1 MKITSQKWLSPLLIA
16 FAALL
21 ALFTPH
27 QANAQSLLEEHLKTN
42 ALSAPESPAPESP
55 APESPA
61 SASPA
66 AESKTPESPA
76 PKSSAP
82 KSSAPKSP
90 APESPAPVSETPVDS
105 SAVGHEDLDATLWVK
120 FAAEYKAITRQT
132 FVAATSQ
139 LVSAMASSD
148 WTAIPNDNPTTD
160 PSILN
165 GKPARPVCV
174 IMDVDETVLDNSAY
188 QQELILN
195 NSSFTGES
203 WSRFVNEK
211 VSPAVPGAKSF
222 VDTCRRLGVVV
233 FFVTNRDFSL
243 EAATRENLIS
253 EGIMM
258 PSDPDLILCKNERPE
273 WTSGKSVRRDSIA
286 AKFRVLLLLGD
297 DLNDFL
303 FVKKSNLQQR
313 SQLAEKYEDYWGQRW
328 FMLPN
333 PDYGSWEIAVT
344 SGSKNSTAAEKT
356 RQKMK
361 TLGGK

>member
-1 MKITSQKWLSPLLIA
+1 MKSILKKPMASPLLIGV
-16 FAALL
+16 AALF
-21 ALFTPH
+21 AIFVPQ
-27 QANAQSLLEEHLKTN
+27 QAGAQSLLQEHLKSDASSEQTSKN
-42 ALSAPESPAPESP
+42 ETSPQQ
-55 APESPA
+55 A
-61 SASPA
+61 SDP
-66 AESKTPESPA
+66 
-76 PKSSAP
+76 
-82 KSSAPKSP
+82 
-90 APESPAPVSETPVDS
+90 PVDS
-105 SAVGHEDLDATLWVK
+105 PPKGHEDLDATLWVRC
-120 FAAEYKAITRQT
+120 AAEYKAITRQT
-132 FVAATSQ
+132 FAAATRQ
-139 LVSAMASSD
+139 LILAMASSD
-148 WTAIPNDNPTTD
+148 WTAIPNDDSATD
-160 PSILN
+160 SSVLQ

-174 IMDVDETVLDNSAY
+174 IMDVDETVLDNSGY
-188 QQELILN
+188 QRELILN

-286 AKFRVLLLLGD
+286 EKFRVLLLLGD

-313 SQLAEKYEDYWGQRW
+313 SQLAEKYQDYWGQQW

-361 TLGGK
+361 TLGEQ

>member
-1 MKITSQKWLSPLLIA
+1 MKTISQKWMRAPLLIA
-16 FAALL
+16 VATLL
-21 ALFTPH
+21 AMYPTH
-27 QANAQSLLEEHLKTN
+27 EASAQSVLEQHLKGNKSSPQASTTTTTPDST
-42 ALSAPESPAPESP
+42 ATTTPSSTATATPDSATTTTPDSATTTAPDSTTTTTPDLSAN
-55 APESPA
+55 
-61 SASPA
+61 
-66 AESKTPESPA
+66 
-76 PKSSAP
+76 
-82 KSSAPKSP
+82 
-90 APESPAPVSETPVDS
+90 
-105 SAVGHEDLDATLWVK
+105 GHEDLDATLWVR

-139 LVSAMASSD
+139 LVLAISSND
-148 WTAIPNDNPTTD
+148 WSAIPNSNSTTG
-160 PSILN
+160 PSILE
-165 GKPARPVCV
+165 GKPVRPVCV

-203 WSRFVNEK
+203 WARFVNAK

-222 VDTCRRLGVVV
+222 VDTCRRLGVTV

-243 EAATRENLIS
+243 EPATRENLIS
-253 EGIMM
+253 EGIMR
-258 PSDPDLILCKNERPE
+258 PSDPDLILSKNERPE

-286 AKFRVLLLLGD
+286 ATFRVIMLIGD

-313 SQLAEKYEDYWGQRW
+313 SELAEQYKDYWGQRW

-333 PDYGSWEIAVT
+333 PDYGSWEMAVT

-361 TLGGK
+361 TLGTTP

>member
-1 MKITSQKWLSPLLIA
+1 MKITSQKWLSPLLTA

-27 QANAQSLLEEHLKTN
+27 QANAQSLLEEHLKST
-42 ALSAPESPAPESP
+42 ALSQPASP

-66 AESKTPESPA
+66 
-76 PKSSAP
+76 
-82 KSSAPKSP
+82 PKSP
-90 APESPAPVSETPVDS
+90 APESPAPKSKTPASPAPASPASESPAPKSKTPIDPPVN
-105 SAVGHEDLDATLWVK
+105 GHEDLDATLWVRC
-120 FAAEYKAITRQT
+120 AAEYKAITRQT
-132 FVAATSQ
+132 YAAATRQ
-139 LVSAMASSD
+139 LILAMASND
-148 WTAIPNDNPTTD
+148 WTAIPNGNSATD
-160 PSILN
+160 RSVLQ

-203 WSRFVNEK
+203 WSRFVNGK

-253 EGIMM
+253 EGIML
-258 PSDPDLILCKNERPE
+258 PSDPDLVLCKNERPE
-273 WTSGKSVRRDSIA
+273 WTSGKSVRRDLIA
-286 AKFRVLLLLGD
+286 ADHRVLLLLGD

-361 TLGGK
+361 TLGEQ